1 MRPIFLGCLLLALPA
16 LIPSA
21 QARSARPVPGVP
33 TDTVQGTVVDSTGAP
48 VARAD
53 VSLLEFGRRTLTD
66 AQGRFAL
73 GAVPAGRY
81 TLVATGPGYPS
92 VARPVTVPLAEALVV
107 RLTGEPSLLPPVTVT
122 ATRSPLDPRLSPLP
136 ATELSG
142 DALRRS
148 TSVSLARA
156 VEELPG
162 LRTLST
168 GEQIGKPVI
177 RGLSG
182 PRVLVLDNGLR
193 LEDYSWSDEDGPSVD
208 ARLADRVEVIRGP
221 ASVLYGSD
229 AVGGVI
235 NVLPAD
241 LPRAD
246 AGGTVSRFRS
256 EVFGASNNIEGGAL
270 LGFEGAKG
278 GLGAR
283 ATVIGRTAGDL
294 HTPGGELDNTGFS
307 AVNGELA
314 VGASGMNGGATIRYS
329 RYGGEFKLLEAGGPG
344 AEGAPAGDGGPE
356 RKLSDDRVRLDA
368 TRVLGGVRLEARAQW
383 QRHWIAENSDEAPAP
398 GGGTEEGRVFDL
410 LLNTGTLD
418 LLLHHRL
425 GSHVTGTVGLSG
437 MLQSNDSRGPEALIP
452 DARTRDGAV
461 FALERA
467 DLGRWSLLAG
477 ARIDVRGIDADAN
490 ADLALPA
497 TSRRNTAATGDVG
510 LVFHAAPSLA
520 VTANAGRAFRA
531 PNLFELF
538 AHGPRLGEAR
548 FEIGDSTLGPETSF
562 NLDLGLRWEGRGVRA
577 ELAAFRNWI
586 ADYIFGAPTTEFQD
600 SLRVFRYG
608 STDATLVGGEARV
621 IVAPVPHLS
630 LGGQVE
636 YVRGSDAQDRPLP
649 DIPPVRGLLETE
661 LGDLAL
667 GWFERARIGVELE
680 LVGGQHRVPSYDLAG
695 SGAAVFDLPT
705 DGYALLGFEV
715 GAEHTVG
722 GRRLTL
728 AGRVRNLT
736 NTQYRDYLSRYKTFA
751 YNPGRDVSVRVGLEL

>member
-1 MRPIFLGCLLLALPA
+1 VRPIFLACLLLALPA

-21 QARSARPVPGVP
+21 QAWSARPVPGAP

-53 VSLLEFGRRTLTD
+53 VSLLELGRRTLTD

-256 EVFGASNNIEGGAL
+256 EVFGASNNVEGGAL

-314 VGASGMNGGATIRYS
+314 VGASGVTEGRPSATPATAASSSCS
-329 RYGGEFKLLEAGGPG
+329 RPADRGLRARPRGTAGRSASSPTIACGWTPPACWAGFGWRPGPSGSGTGSRRTRTRPRRPG
-344 AEGAPAGDGGPE
+344 AGRRRGGSSISCSTPARSTCCCIIG
-356 RKLSDDRVRLDA
+356 
-368 TRVLGGVRLEARAQW
+368 W
-383 QRHWIAENSDEAPAP
+383 
-398 GGGTEEGRVFDL
+398 
-410 LLNTGTLD
+410 
-418 LLLHHRL
+418 
-425 GSHVTGTVGLSG
+425 
-437 MLQSNDSRGPEALIP
+437 
-452 DARTRDGAV
+452 ART
-461 FALERA
+461 
-467 DLGRWSLLAG
+467 
-477 ARIDVRGIDADAN
+477 
-490 ADLALPA
+490 
-497 TSRRNTAATGDVG
+497 
-510 LVFHAAPSLA
+510 
-520 VTANAGRAFRA
+520 
-531 PNLFELF
+531 
-538 AHGPRLGEAR
+538 
-548 FEIGDSTLGPETSF
+548 
-562 NLDLGLRWEGRGVRA
+562 
-577 ELAAFRNWI
+577 
-586 ADYIFGAPTTEFQD
+586 
-600 SLRVFRYG
+600 
-608 STDATLVGGEARV
+608 
-621 IVAPVPHLS
+621 
-630 LGGQVE
+630 
-636 YVRGSDAQDRPLP
+636 
-649 DIPPVRGLLETE
+649 
-661 LGDLAL
+661 
-667 GWFERARIGVELE
+667 
-680 LVGGQHRVPSYDLAG
+680 
-695 SGAAVFDLPT
+695 
-705 DGYALLGFEV
+705 
-715 GAEHTVG
+715 
-722 GRRLTL
+722 
-728 AGRVRNLT
+728 
-736 NTQYRDYLSRYKTFA
+736 
-751 YNPGRDVSVRVGLEL
+751 